1 MGRGTAS
8 ADRDA
13 NHEQNGHNGRP
24 RGVEV
29 HGGTAA
35 GRERR
40 VAPVGGEASEAGHG
54 APWGGG
60 DVQPLCRAT
69 AVGLGEGNCLNQSA
83 NRYLPLPRR

>member
-40 VAPVGGEASEAGHG
+40 VAPVGPPKRGTELRGG
-54 APWGGG
+54 AVTLSPCAAQRPWGSGRG
-60 DVQPLCRAT
+60 TV
-69 AVGLGEGNCLNQSA
+69 
-83 NRYLPLPRR
+83 